1 MRNIVQ
7 KSYKLVFELY
17 QRSYVFF
24 FFFFFFFLAKI
35 NREAELI
42 LFDSWRD
49 GDCRRFS
56 CKFNLM
62 DLKGFLKS

>member
-1 MRNIVQ
+1 MSEIIRI
-7 KSYKLVFELY
+7 
-17 QRSYVFF
+17 F

-42 LFDSWRD
+42 LFDSRRD